1 MPMKASIK
9 RVAPATGR
17 SIRRLPLHEATVVAL
32 REMVR
37 NSELLPGTKINEA
50 MLCETFGISRTPLR
64 EALKVVASEGLIE
77 LRPHRG
83 ARVTPIDPA
92 EVAALFQVMEALERL
107 AGELACRN
115 ATTADLAALEEMHA
129 QLAALHDAG
138 ARSAYFQLNRTIH
151 HRIVTLAGN
160 PVLTATYAGCATKA
174 VRARSLANYD
184 AQRWH
189 ESVEEHEGFMRAV
202 RARDPVL
209 AGNLWAEHSRRT
221 GEAVSLALH
230 NLAADTVDDPLGLA
244 HRAI

>member
-1 MPMKASIK
+1 MKRLSQ
-9 RVAPATGR
+9 TGGR

-37 NSELLPGTKINEA
+37 SSELLPGAKINEA
-50 MLCETFGISRTPLR
+50 TLCETFGISRTPLR

-115 ATTADLAALEEMHA
+115 AANADLAALDEMHG

-138 ARSAYFQLNRTIH
+138 QRSGYFQLNRAIH
-151 HRIVTLAGN
+151 DRIVALAGN
-160 PVLTATYAGCATKA
+160 PVLEATYAGCATKA

-184 AQRWH
+184 AKRWH
-189 ESVEEHEGFMRAV
+189 ESVEEHEAFMRAV
-202 RARDPVL
+202 RAREPER
-209 AGNLWAEHSRRT
+209 AGQLWAEHSRRT
-221 GEAVSLALH
+221 GAAVSLALH
-230 NLAADTVDDPLGLA
+230 NLADTSDDPLGLSR
-244 HRAI
+244 HAI